1 MFELFEVD
9 EEFVVVDGGELENF
23 EAKVG
28 VDGMTELLLVVR
40 GGRELKL
47 VAGVMAMNDGEA
59 SGLLEPGENVEDVDN
74 EGDELSEDEFV
85 FVDDKV
91 AGLIISVLAIE
102 GESLEGDIV
111 EAIDLAAKGSEVLE
125 AAFSLDVLAG
135 SCLDCEPDVRC
146 LDSTSLSYF
155 LFLSLFSEI
164 FSIGEESRFLV
175 NNLSESLFR
184 VLESLSSFFTF

>member
-1 MFELFEVD
+1 M
-9 EEFVVVDGGELENF
+9 VVDGGELENF

-91 AGLIISVLAIE
+91 AGLIISVLAMKE
-102 GESLEGDIV
+102 
-111 EAIDLAAKGSEVLE
+111 KVL
-125 AAFSLDVLAG
+125 
-135 SCLDCEPDVRC
+135 R
-146 LDSTSLSYF
+146 
-155 LFLSLFSEI
+155 EI
-164 FSIGEESRFLV
+164 L
-175 NNLSESLFR
+175 LKL
-184 VLESLSSFFTF
+184 